1 MEQMSESHHEAVEL
15 SLLAWVASTA
25 NAALK
30 AEELLAAVST
40 RLGYAMKWERVISG
54 LLQPD
59 DKALHIVLDTSSQAT
74 PAQPVSPRS
83 ESPPDTQNDHP
94 WHASG
99 FSLLLETPTTEL
111 VKVLD
116 AAEPELNGTPK
127 KLLLEEEGLQTVVL
141 VSLQHQERGLGMIAF
156 GSTTSREPAPSERYL
171 LEQASEL
178 LSVAVSRIHRYEDI
192 EQAERLKSAF
202 LARVT
207 HELRTPVTSI
217 IGYLQML
224 QRGKYGNIPASFEE
238 PFKFMLHSS
247 NRMQNLVN
255 DLLDFSK
262 MEAGHLHVEL
272 DGVDIAPIIHNVVG
286 MVHPQLQERG
296 LGLCIE
302 VASNLPPIK
311 GNSDRL
317 EQVLV
322 NLVTNAIKFTDE
334 GTITVQAEHYG
345 AMVRL
350 SVQDQGIGIPP
361 EHQAL
366 IFGEYQQI
374 KNQHTL
380 RFAGTGL
387 GLAIS
392 RGLVEL
398 MGGTMWLSSEFGVGS
413 TFYCDLPVASNHLE

>member
-1 MEQMSESHHEAVEL
+1 MEQMPELHGEAAEL

-25 NAALK
+25 NAAFK
-30 AEELLAAVST
+30 AEELLTTVSA
-40 RLGYAMKWERVISG
+40 RLKSVLQWERVVCG

-59 DKALHIVLDTSSQAT
+59 DKALSIVLDTSSQEA
-74 PAQPVSPRS
+74 PVQPVS
-83 ESPPDTQNDHP
+83 SPSSAPQNDLEKHV
-94 WHASG
+94 SG
-99 FSLLLETPTTEL
+99 FSLLLETFTANPITTLQVANPDLE
-111 VKVLD
+111 
-116 AAEPELNGTPK
+116 GTRERE
-127 KLLLEEEGLQTVVL
+127 LLEEEGLQTVLL
-141 VSLQHQERGLGMIAF
+141 VSLYSKEQKLGVIAL
-156 GSTTSREPAPSERYL
+156 GSSTPRNLPPAEMHLLAQIGEMVSTTIA
-171 LEQASEL
+171 
-178 LSVAVSRIHRYEDI
+178 RIHRYEDI

-224 QRGKYGNIPASFEE
+224 DRGKYGDIPQSFEE
-238 PFKFMLHSS
+238 PFKYMLHSS
-247 NRMQNLVN
+247 NRMQSLVN

-262 MEAGHLHVEL
+262 MEAGHLQIEL
-272 DGVDIAPIIHNVVG
+272 AEVDVAPIIHNVAG
-286 MVHPQLQERG
+286 IVHPQLQERG
-296 LGLCIE
+296 LGICVE
-302 VASNLPPIK
+302 VASNLPPVK

-317 EQVLV
+317 EQVLT
-322 NLVTNAIKFTDE
+322 NLVSNAIKFTDE
-334 GTITVQAEHYG
+334 GTITVQAEHRG
-345 AMVRL
+345 ETVRL

-398 MGGTMWLSSEFGVGS
+398 MGGTMWLSSEFGIGS
-413 TFYCDLPVASNHLE
+413 TFYCDLPAASNHLE